1 MNKIKELEDKVDFIF
16 IDGKIAA
23 DRGAVLIIKVKKIN
37 SDIKIVV
44 LADEQND
51 KTRVLDYGADEFITR
66 PISAESIIDKVNTLL
81 IKKETRSF

>member
-1 MNKIKELEDKVDFIF
+1 MNKIKELDDKVDFVF
-16 IDGKIAA
+16 VSGTIAE

-44 LADEQND
+44 LAEEQTD
-51 KTRVLDYGADEFITR
+51 KTRVLNYGAEEFITK

-81 IKKETRSF
+81 LKETRGF